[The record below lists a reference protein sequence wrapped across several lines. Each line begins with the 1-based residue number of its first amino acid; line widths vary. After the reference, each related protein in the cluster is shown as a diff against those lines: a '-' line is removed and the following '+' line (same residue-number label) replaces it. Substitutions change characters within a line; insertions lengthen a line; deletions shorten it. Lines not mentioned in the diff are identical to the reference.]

1 MRQPT
6 PGVASPVRWTDCL
19 QTSRPEQP
27 PLIGL
32 VRGEGV
38 GPEVIAAA
46 LEVLSAITDSDTL
59 TIEACEDVE
68 VGKRAEKK
76 IGRALPDAVINFCEG
91 HLRARRRHSA
101 RPGGRALR
109 LRSTAAVRPV
119 LQDQPAAMDLSGPGV
134 PSEIRGRSQARPPH
148 RAREFRRH
156 LSRLLAGRG
165 RRARQPAGP
174 PQLHLYRGSGAP
186 LHTGGGPF
194 GQRADA
200 AI

>member
-32 VRGEGV
+32 VLGEGV

-46 LEVLSAITDSDTL
+46 LEVLSAITDSATL

-76 IGRALPDAVINFCEG
+76 IGRALPDAVINFCERIFARG
-91 HLRARRRHSA
+91 ATLLRWAA
-101 RPGGRALR
+101 GGRL
-109 LRSTAAVRPV
+109 V
-119 LQDQPAAMDLSGPGV
+119 
-134 PSEIRGRSQARPPH
+134 
-148 RAREFRRH
+148 
-156 LSRLLAGRG
+156 
-165 RRARQPAGP
+165 
-174 PQLHLYRGSGAP
+174 
-186 LHTGGGPF
+186 
-194 GQRADA
+194 
-200 AI
+200 